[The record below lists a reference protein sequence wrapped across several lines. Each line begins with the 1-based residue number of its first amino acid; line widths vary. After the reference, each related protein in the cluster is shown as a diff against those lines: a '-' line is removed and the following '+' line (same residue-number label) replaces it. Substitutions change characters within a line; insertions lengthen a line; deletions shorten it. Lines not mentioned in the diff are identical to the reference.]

1 MSRSRSPRG
10 ARKSRLSGTPTEGGS
25 VGKRGHSNMEHSL
38 HTAEI
43 KEGTRHQRRVEDK
56 EIVRKDLAEAEVEAG

>member
-1 MSRSRSPRG
+1 MSRSKRPRG

-25 VGKRGHSNMEHSL
+25 GGKRGHSNMEHSL
-38 HTAEI
+38 HTPEI

-56 EIVRKDLAEAEVEAG
+56 EIVREYLVEAEEG

>member
-1 MSRSRSPRG
+1 MSGRKRPRG

-25 VGKRGHSNMEHSL
+25 GGKRGHSNMEHFL

-56 EIVRKDLAEAEVEAG
+56 EIVREYLVEAEEG